1 MTQRNSILENEV
13 NMRIVDAEMKMYYN
27 VAIVASI
34 ISLIGI
40 GLLIV

>member
-13 NMRIVDAEMKMYYN
+13 NVKIVDAEMKMYYN
-27 VAIVASI
+27 IAIVASI
-34 ISLIGI
+34 ISLAGV